1 MTKEQ
6 LAEFL
11 SQVQE
16 NTNLQNQLRSAD
28 NVDDVLCITKAS
40 GFAIDPYESTN
51 TQAELSQGNWKALL
65 AEQQDALSSAILNPM
80 FVSKI

>member
-28 NVDDVLCITKAS
+28 NVDDVLRITKAS

-51 TQAELSQGNWKALL
+51 TQAELSQVELEGAAGGATGCVIFCHTQPNVC
-65 AEQQDALSSAILNPM
+65 Q
-80 FVSKI
+80 